1 MIVAAVLSGGA
12 IVVIYFGNLETV
24 PYTKR
29 THLVLLSSNT
39 ERHLGETQFEQIKGS
54 FKGKIVPPLHPDS
67 VRVRLIST
75 QIIKALQHGLKH
87 DELKWYA
94 FVRMLLQII

>member
-1 MIVAAVLSGGA
+1 MVISVVISGGA

-29 THLVLLSSNT
+29 THLVLLSSST
-39 ERHLGETQFEQIKGS
+39 ERQLGESEFKQMKES
-54 FKGKIVPPLHPDS
+54 LKGKILPPLHPDS
-67 VRVRLIST
+67 VRIRLISN

-94 FVRMLLQII
+94 FVGCCFR

>member
-1 MIVAAVLSGGA
+1 MVIAVVVSGGA

-29 THLVLLSSNT
+29 THLVLLSSST
-39 ERHLGETQFEQIKGS
+39 ERQLGESEFKKIKES
-54 FKGKIVPPLHPDS
+54 LKGKILPPLHPDS
-67 VRVRLIST
+67 VRIRLISN
-75 QIIKALQHGLKH
+75 QIIKALQHGLKR

-94 FVRMLLQII
+94 FVGCCFR